1 MRSERSFHRS
11 RATKRVTSAEAH
23 CECAQDGQWGCG
35 RPRSEIHP
43 PARWPSE
50 IPREVPVAWPE
61 STHQKDWFPTSGAHT
76 LQGACGEE
84 QRASIAGVYLQND
97 GPQPEPSARV
107 CTSKKH
113 RRPEARSS
121 PPAGR
126 SSPPISVLGGGPS
139 GPVVDRAPLARAVPS
154 VANWVRTRDARVK
167 IGRFGQMFCRQN
179 ISAD

>member
-1 MRSERSFHRS
+1 MTRHTRSGW
-11 RATKRVTSAEAH
+11 APKTEAH

-43 PARWPSE
+43 PSALAVRNPAGSPRGLAGVDAPEGLVPDLGRPRPARGLRRRAARFDCRRLFARRWPTART
-50 IPREVPVAWPE
+50 IRPCL
-61 STHQKDWFPTSGAHT
+61 H
-76 LQGACGEE
+76 E
-84 QRASIAGVYLQND
+84 Q
-97 GPQPEPSARV
+97 
-107 CTSKKH
+107 KH

-154 VANWVRTRDARVK
+154 VANWARTRDAHVK
-167 IGRFGQMFCRQN
+167 IGRLGQMFCRQN